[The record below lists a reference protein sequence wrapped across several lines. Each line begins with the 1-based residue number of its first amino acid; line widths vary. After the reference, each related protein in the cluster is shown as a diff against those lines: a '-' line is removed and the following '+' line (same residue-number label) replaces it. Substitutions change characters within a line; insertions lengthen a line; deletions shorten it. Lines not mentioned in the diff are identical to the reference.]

1 MRPIHESR
9 VVSRM
14 AKSLMPFASSC
25 LLRMRMQALVRYA
38 ELGSSLLQGKGAGSG
53 WDMRSELRAAA
64 GCITRP
70 DPVLLDVGANRGKWS
85 QGMLRLFPATRRVIL
100 IEPQKDCLTALDV
113 VDLPGKLIVPC
124 AVSDHSGEE
133 PFHVSGVGWG
143 AASLHARNETCFATR
158 SQKEITVP
166 VTTLDEVFERE
177 GIQYVDFAKFD
188 IEGAELSAFH
198 GAARCF
204 SCGAFGALSFEFGSG
219 NINSRTFFHDF
230 WTFFTELGFE
240 VFRVLPGGHILRID
254 HYYEDLE
261 YFRGVSNYICKRKRG
276 WQVRGTSVRSFSA
289 PSLCTT
295 QSNGKG

>member
-1 MRPIHESR
+1 
-9 VVSRM
+9 M

-25 LLRMRMQALVRYA
+25 LMRMRMQTLVRYT

-64 GCITRP
+64 ACITRP

-85 QGMLRLFPATRRVIL
+85 RGMLRLFPATKRMIL
-100 IEPQKDCLTALDV
+100 IEPQNDCLAVLDTLE
-113 VDLPGKLIVPC
+113 LPGKLIVPC

-133 PFHVSGVGWG
+133 PFHTSGMGCG
-143 AASLHARNETCFATR
+143 AASLYARNETFFAAR

-166 VTTLDEVFERE
+166 VTTLDAVFERE

-198 GAARCF
+198 GAARSF

-219 NINSRTFFHDF
+219 NINSRTFFRDF
-230 WTFFTELGFE
+230 WALFTEWGFE
-240 VFRVLPGGHILRID
+240 VFRVLPGGQVLRID
-254 HYYEDLE
+254 QYYEDLE
-261 YFRGVSNYICKRKRG
+261 YFRGVSNYICRRKPGRD
-276 WQVRGTSVRSFSA
+276 VRKTSIKSLST
-289 PSLCTT
+289 PSLCAKTE
-295 QSNGKG
+295 